1 MNHSFKKTLICLF
14 GVSLVTTQA
23 SAQLSSNPD
32 KFLGNITT
40 YGQVRSDFASLWNQI
55 TCENESKWDAI
66 EPSRGNFSFSGSD
79 RAANYAKQHSFPF
92 KYHTLIWGGQYPGW
106 MNNLSTSEQAKA
118 IEEYF
123 EMRYYGGEHDELHP
137 YAPTRNNQR
146 QGNTDQRVTEN
157 SNKEESG
164 DINIDRIINNQLGYN
179 NAITI

>member
-66 EPSRGNFSFSGSD
+66 EPSRGNFSFGGSD
-79 RAANYAKQHSFPF
+79 RAANYAKQHGFPF
-92 KYHTLIWGGQYPGW
+92 KYHTLIWGGQYPSW
-106 MNNLSTSEQAKA
+106 MNNLSTSEQTKA
-118 IEEYF
+118 IE
-123 EMRYYGGEHDELHP
+123 
-137 YAPTRNNQR
+137 
-146 QGNTDQRVTEN
+146 
-157 SNKEESG
+157 
-164 DINIDRIINNQLGYN
+164 
-179 NAITI
+179 